1 MHVPFCERN
10 GTWRSATL
18 ALQCPRRREMQNEV
32 QMIGS
37 TISHYKILEKLGEG
51 GMGIVYKALDTTLGR
66 TVALKFISASASA
79 DESLKQR
86 LAREAKACAAL
97 NHPNITTVYDFVET
111 DEHEFIAMEFVE
123 GESLDKILE
132 AKQFDVA
139 EAIPLVLQLLD
150 GLEAAHRKG
159 ITHRDLKASNIMLDA
174 DGRLK
179 IMDFGLAKFA
189 QGSMLTQLGSTV
201 GTAAYMSPEQ
211 ARGEETDHRTD
222 IYSVG
227 VVVYQLLTG
236 KIPFPHAHQLA
247 ILYSVVNEAPKP
259 PRDLNLSIPPA
270 VEAIVLKAM
279 AKNPDERFQSCAEMA
294 ESLLEVSE
302 GVAGG
307 VSLRKRFRHLVEGTG
322 AASGV
327 SSSSKTE
334 QSFLRSRY
342 SRLGVPALVV
352 VLTLA
357 YVIVKTFPPFE
368 GDSLEN
374 PEKYRTDAA
383 RSLAKKHNDSASVL
397 MQANRAD
404 VAAQELERAIEA
416 DSTFGAAWAN
426 LALINM
432 RAQRPA
438 IAEKQ
443 LWKAIALDK
452 KAAHMYCYNIAY
464 ACEERGDKEEAMAW
478 YSESIAAD
486 SSFAPAY
493 CAVANLYVKS
503 NRPND
508 ALRLLVRFER
518 LNSESSDRW
527 LVYRSYGKAHLALQ
541 NFRRA
546 KEVLE
551 ESNRLHPND
560 PETLFLLSMAYDSLK
575 MDKESLA
582 TLREYASIEK
592 DPAKLAGALLRI
604 KQLERKTH

>member
-1 MHVPFCERN
+1 
-10 GTWRSATL
+10 
-18 ALQCPRRREMQNEV
+18 MQNEV